1 MRALQLGTD
10 LTLVDKPTTAELD
23 IYGVH
28 KGQIIAGE
36 VKTDPTR
43 FTHEQIERDVRLSE
57 RLGARTHLMAAIG
70 TIDDAKRHFAE
81 RAAQIAHIGLLVL
94 DARDL
99 RPAASRRHVRRRPP
113 TR

>member
-10 LTLVDKPTTAELD
+10 LTLVDKPTTAEVD

-57 RLGARTHLMAAIG
+57 RLGAAIG

-81 RAAQIAHIGLLVL
+81 RAAQVAHIGLLVL
-94 DARDL
+94 DAREL
-99 RPAASRRHVRRRPP
+99 RPAAE
-113 TR
+113 